1 MQTEKMTVVKDANM
15 FQSWVWLLFFLKFQ
29 IFFFFVVVVFLR
41 FVRSCTL
48 EGFENLQQSNVMS
61 NSCDSWQTLDIQPN
75 IVPGPTDKGTN
86 KVGHEGNGH
95 ISLTL
100 EPGDKFHF
108 DPSSKWLFLFFHFLD
123 THNWNFNLISY
134 SKFLAEMERI
144 FVIIQKIFVNE

>member
-1 MQTEKMTVVKDANM
+1 
-15 FQSWVWLLFFLKFQ
+15 
-29 IFFFFVVVVFLR
+29 
-41 FVRSCTL
+41 
-48 EGFENLQQSNVMS
+48 MS

-75 IVPGPTDKGTN
+75 IVSGPTDKGTN

-108 DPSSKWLFLFFHFLD
+108 DPGSKWLFFSFIFL
-123 THNWNFNLISY
+123 THRTEIYLISF

-144 FVIIQKIFVNE
+144 FVIIQKIFVKE